1 MSTETRINVGAVIG
15 MGMLLVTVMVFQSA
29 STNARIDE
37 LRVDV
42 NTRFDRQDA
51 RFDRLDARFDRLDAR
66 FDRLDARVG
75 SLDTRVGSLD
85 TRVGSLDARVG
96 SLDTRVGSLD
106 TRMDSLD
113 TRMDSL
119 RSDMREDHAA
129 IGARLDAF
137 QESLA
142 DILQRLAHIE
152 GRLGMPRGG
161 DAEAAPGN

>member
-42 NTRFDRQDA
+42 NT
-51 RFDRLDARFDRLDAR
+51 RFDRLDAR

-106 TRMDSLD
+106 TRMDSL
-113 TRMDSL
+113 

-142 DILQRLAHIE
+142 DILQRLAHME

>member
-29 STNARIDE
+29 STNARIDRLDARME
-37 LRVDV
+37 GLRVDV

-51 RFDRLDARFDRLDAR
+51 RFDRLDARIDRQ
-66 FDRLDARVG
+66 
-75 SLDTRVGSLD
+75 
-85 TRVGSLDARVG
+85 
-96 SLDTRVGSLD
+96 
-106 TRMDSLD
+106 D

-129 IGARLDAF
+129 LVARLDAF
-137 QESLA
+137 QGTLA
-142 DILQRLAHIE
+142 EILQRLAHIE

-161 DAEAAPGN
+161 DAEDAPGN

>member
-51 RFDRLDARFDRLDAR
+51 RFDRLDAR
-66 FDRLDARVG
+66 VG

-85 TRVGSLDARVG
+85 TQVGR
-96 SLDTRVGSLD
+96 LD

-129 IGARLDAF
+129 INVRLDAF
-137 QESLA
+137 QGILA
-142 DILQRLAHIE
+142 EILQRLAHIE

-161 DAEAAPGN
+161 EAEDAPGN

>member
-51 RFDRLDARFDRLDAR
+51 RFDRLDARIDRLDAR
-66 FDRLDARVG
+66 IDRQ
-75 SLDTRVGSLD
+75 DTRV
-85 TRVGSLDARVG
+85 
-96 SLDTRVGSLD
+96 
-106 TRMDSLD
+106 
-113 TRMDSL
+113 DSL

-129 IGARLDAF
+129 LVARLDAF
-137 QESLA
+137 QGTLA
-142 DILQRLAHIE
+142 EILQRLAHIE

>member
-42 NTRFDRQDA
+42 NTRFDRLDARIDRQDA
-51 RFDRLDARFDRLDAR
+51 RFDRLDARIDRQ
-66 FDRLDARVG
+66 
-75 SLDTRVGSLD
+75 DTRV
-85 TRVGSLDARVG
+85 
-96 SLDTRVGSLD
+96 
-106 TRMDSLD
+106 
-113 TRMDSL
+113 DSL

-129 IGARLDAF
+129 LVARLDAF
-137 QESLA
+137 QGTLA
-142 DILQRLAHIE
+142 EILQRLAHIE

-161 DAEAAPGN
+161 DTEAAPGN

>member
-15 MGMLLVTVMVFQSA
+15 MGMLLITVMVFQSA

-42 NTRFDRQDA
+42 NTRFDRLDARIDRQDA
-51 RFDRLDARFDRLDAR
+51 RIDRQ
-66 FDRLDARVG
+66 
-75 SLDTRVGSLD
+75 
-85 TRVGSLDARVG
+85 
-96 SLDTRVGSLD
+96 
-106 TRMDSLD
+106 D

-129 IGARLDAF
+129 LVARLDAF
-137 QESLA
+137 QGTLA
-142 DILQRLAHIE
+142 EILQRLAHIE

>member
-29 STNARIDE
+29 STNARIDR
-37 LRVDV
+37 LGVDV
-42 NTRFDRQDA
+42 N
-51 RFDRLDARFDRLDAR
+51 AR
-66 FDRLDARVG
+66 FDRLDARV
-75 SLDTRVGSLD
+75 
-85 TRVGSLDARVG
+85 
-96 SLDTRVGSLD
+96 
-106 TRMDSLD
+106 
-113 TRMDSL
+113 DSL
-119 RSDMREDHAA
+119 RSDMREDH
-129 IGARLDAF
+129 GALDVRLDAF